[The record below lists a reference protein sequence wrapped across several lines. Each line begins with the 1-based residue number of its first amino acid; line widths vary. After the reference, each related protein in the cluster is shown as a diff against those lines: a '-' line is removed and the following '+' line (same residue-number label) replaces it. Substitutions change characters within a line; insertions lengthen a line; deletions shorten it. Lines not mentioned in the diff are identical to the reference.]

1 MNCKL
6 SWGTVRVMANALEK
20 GQRER
25 ANVRTYDAASN
36 LTKKAYT
43 DGTILTQMYD
53 ILNRLT
59 TMSDWTGATTY
70 TYDARSMMSGKTD
83 PGNLSQAYTYD
94 VVRNRILMVDPAGGR
109 YTSVYDSMDRQYTQT
124 DPAGR
129 LFTALYDS
137 MGRNIT
143 FMMANS
149 SQQLSS
155 YDALSRLITLVEA
168 TAAGTPVNTII
179 DTYDP
184 GGRKTKSTVN
194 GVAFTYVNDAINRLT
209 AQIAPS
215 AYATFVYDSRG
226 NTLVKWHQGTPQ
238 VTMSYDVA
246 SRLTTEIYGAST
258 TGFTYNQAGA
268 RTAMNVDGAISGYV
282 YDGENRV
289 TKVTNPDFTV
299 VTSVYSGDGLRR
311 AYQQP
316 GKNLFTQIWDG
327 ANLIGEVQA

>member
-1 MNCKL
+1 
-6 SWGTVRVMANALEK
+6 MANALEK

-94 VVRNRILMVDPAGGR
+94 VVQNRILMVDPAGGR

-184 GGRKTKSTVN
+184 VGNRIGRNQSGSIYTWTYDPNYRLLGQQNLGG
-194 GVAFTYVNDAINRLT
+194 
-209 AQIAPS
+209 
-215 AYATFVYDSRG
+215 YATFAYDSRY
-226 NTLVKWHQGTPQ
+226 NTLLKWYQGQAPL
-238 VTMSYDVA
+238 TMSYDIA
-246 SRLTTEIYGAST
+246 SRITTSISGSVLTTTTFDNAGNTWVENT
-258 TGFTYNQAGA
+258 TGQLT
-268 RTAMNVDGAISGYV
+268 TYV
-282 YDGENRV
+282 YDGDNRPL
-289 TKVTNPDFTV
+289 KVTYPDGTITTFA
-299 VTSVYSGDGLRR
+299 YSGNGLKRSSQE
-311 AYQQP
+311 A
-316 GKNLFTQIWDG
+316 GKPLTTLFWDG
-327 ANLIGEVQA
+327 TDYLQERQ